1 MQIYTQN
8 LNHTRKNMNF
18 FLSQRANRSTSFL
31 KVNESTGQRVNEFW
45 VCSGSA
51 WVCFGSVK
59 KITPISSIKPDL
71 HLIKK

>member
-8 LNHTRKNMNF
+8 LNLARKNMIF
-18 FLSQRANRSTSFL
+18 FK
-31 KVNESTGQRVNEFW
+31 KVNKSTGLRVNEFLGSLKGLFW

-59 KITPISSIKPDL
+59 KIHLFNPLNPIYT
-71 HLIKK
+71 